1 MLTSG
6 PSLLQKSDMCKRNQ
20 KLKEHSL
27 SLKNSLVVNECDH
40 SERGSLFWPIAWIL
54 KKKNWSST
62 EWILVEFST
71 TSVLLFE
78 GMLCSCKVLHSVPT
92 NSSRCLVNQG
102 AVLPFSASRSSKQAP
117 VSILLQAIPCLIMQT
132 LDFWKQQ
139 PQIFANLKENTF
151 EKQIITWTTS
161 TVLCW
166 WLGGQFH
173 FNSRRGHRKN
183 LWWQFAFA
191 LPSPSCIALSWRRQK
206 LRTFCVQVYRRFVV
220 MFNFKLFP
228 GYL

>member
-1 MLTSG
+1 MSVTIQNMV
-6 PSLLQKSDMCKRNQ
+6 PCSDP
-20 KLKEHSL
+20 LHEFS
-27 SLKNSLVVNECDH
+27 
-40 SERGSLFWPIAWIL
+40 

-62 EWILVEFST
+62 EWILVEFFT

-173 FNSRRGHRKN
+173 FNSRRGHGKISDGSSLSLYPHQVASHCPEGGRN
-183 LWWQFAFA
+183 LGLFVSRYIEDLWWCSISNYA
-191 LPSPSCIALSWRRQK
+191 PDI
-206 LRTFCVQVYRRFVV
+206 YRGSYFQ
-220 MFNFKLFP
+220 
-228 GYL
+228 